1 MDIQKKFERA
11 FQRAEILTR
20 NQGQKRTVY
29 KEVNFSHDGQRYV
42 LSYSVEREKD
52 HDIEAYWLNFSG
64 RNRLNGLK
72 TNLSE
77 VDPGLSINDNIDLDA
92 LLAVLEDRVKIE
104 NNEKRQSYSS
114 YR

>member
-11 FQRAEILTR
+11 YQKAEILTR

-42 LSYSVEREKD
+42 LSYIVERDKD
-52 HDIEAYWLNFSG
+52 NVDSYWLSFSG
-64 RNRLNGLK
+64 RNRLNGQRVLL
-72 TNLSE
+72 TE
-77 VDPGLSINDNIDLDA
+77 VDKDLSVNDNIDLDA
-92 LLAVLEDRVKIE
+92 LLAVLEDRVKVE
-104 NNEKRQSYSS
+104 NGEKRVAYGN

>member
-11 FQRAEILTR
+11 FQKAEILTR

-42 LSYSVEREKD
+42 LAYIVEKD
-52 HDIEAYWLNFSG
+52 KEATESYWLSFIG

-72 TNLSE
+72 LKIE
-77 VDPGLSINDNIDLDA
+77 DVDKGLAINDNIDLDA

-104 NNEKRQSYSS
+104 TKDNRHQSYS

>member
-11 FQRAEILTR
+11 FQKAEILTR

-42 LSYSVEREKD
+42 LSFIVEKD
-52 HDIEAYWLNFSG
+52 KDNEAESFWMSYEG
-64 RNRLNGLK
+64 RNRLNGQKVTLQ
-72 TNLSE
+72 E
-77 VDPGLSINDNIDLDA
+77 VDKDLSINDSIDLDA
-92 LLAVLEDRVKIE
+92 LFAVLEDRVKVE
-104 NNEKRQSYSS
+104 SGDKRMSYN

>member
-11 FQRAEILTR
+11 FQKAEILTR

-42 LSYSVEREKD
+42 LSYLVEREKD
-52 HDIEAYWLNFSG
+52 SQPDCYWMSYTG
-64 RNRLNGLK
+64 RNRLSGQRVTLQ
-72 TNLSE
+72 E
-77 VDPGLSINDNIDLDA
+77 VDKDLSVNDNIDVDA
-92 LLAVLEDRVKIE
+92 LLAVLEDRVKVE
-104 NNEKRQSYSS
+104 TGDKRHSYN